1 MTIKN
6 KNNVQ
11 SKEAA
16 MNTNYMSDYGLQ
28 TWAYHLS
35 MSYPFDLDYLSPDDR
50 RYNIY
55 VATLIPKLS
64 IDEDSIQFFED
75 YIRFDVIVGTGEHT
89 SRERLDISIF
99 SDDMP
104 EFDHRK
110 FEFDYEKPRKA
121 MVFTGW
127 EKGPVE
133 LNLLHVYLEESKY
146 YLDTEIVYIGQAFGE
161 NGERLPAEKLMS
173 DPTLQKVEADLLR
186 EYPEKDLALLLLEF
200 KSQLLE
206 EIDSEDED
214 LLELQEITK
223 NPPLELNNQIIDV
236 TEAALINYFKPEYN
250 EKFNIDIPSVEDYGL
265 HYRSVNVQVHPDIM
279 GLKLFSKEKTYLSN
293 ERIVSSPLLSKN

>member
-1 MTIKN
+1 
-6 KNNVQ
+6 
-11 SKEAA
+11 
-16 MNTNYMSDYGLQ
+16 L
-28 TWAYHLS
+28 
-35 MSYPFDLDYLSPDDR
+35 SYPYDLDYLLPDDQ

-64 IDEDSIQFFED
+64 IDEDSVQFFEN
-75 YIRFDVIVGTGEHT
+75 YIRFDVMVGTGEHT
-89 SRERLDISIF
+89 SREILDISIF
-99 SDDMP
+99 SDDKP

-127 EKGPVE
+127 EKGPIE
-133 LNLLHVYLEESKY
+133 LSLLHVYRNDSEY

-161 NGERLPAEKLMS
+161 NGERLPAEELMS
-173 DPTLQKVEADLLR
+173 DPMLQKVEEALLR

-200 KSQLLE
+200 NSQLLE

-214 LLELQEITK
+214 LIQLQELTK
-223 NPPLELNNQIIDV
+223 NPPLELNNQILNA
-236 TEAALINYFKPEYN
+236 TETTLINYFKPEYN
-250 EKFNIDIPSVEDYGL
+250 EKFNNDSPRVEDCGL
-265 HYRSVNVQVHPDIM
+265 YYRSVTVQVHPDIM

-293 ERIVSSPLLSKN
+293 ERIVSSPSHSNS

>member
-1 MTIKN
+1 
-6 KNNVQ
+6 
-11 SKEAA
+11 
-16 MNTNYMSDYGLQ
+16 MNTKYMPDYGLQ

-55 VATLIPKLS
+55 VATLVPKLS
-64 IDEDSIQFFED
+64 IDADSVQFFED

-89 SRERLDISIF
+89 SRETLDISII

-110 FEFDYEKPRKA
+110 FEFAYEKPRKA

-127 EKGPVE
+127 KKGPIE
-133 LNLLHVYLEESKY
+133 LNLLHVYLAESKY

-161 NGERLPAEKLMS
+161 KGERLPAEELMS
-173 DPTLQKVEADLLR
+173 DPMLQKVEADILR
-186 EYPEKDLALLLLEF
+186 DYPEKDLVLLLLEF

-206 EIDSEDED
+206 EIDSQDEE
-214 LLELQEITK
+214 LLELQELTK
-223 NPPLELNNQIIDV
+223 NPTLKLNNQIVDG

-250 EKFNIDIPSVEDYGL
+250 KKLNDKFPNVEDHGL
-265 HYRSVNVQVHPDIM
+265 RYRSATVQMHPDIM

-293 ERIVSSPLLSKN
+293 ERIVSPLLHSKT

>member
-1 MTIKN
+1 
-6 KNNVQ
+6 
-11 SKEAA
+11 
-16 MNTNYMSDYGLQ
+16 MNTKYMSDYGLQ

-55 VATLIPKLS
+55 VATLIPKLN
-64 IDEDSIQFFED
+64 IDEDSVQFFED
-75 YIRFDVIVGTGEHT
+75 YIRFNVIVGTGEHT
-89 SRERLDISIF
+89 SRETLDISIF

-110 FEFDYEKPRKA
+110 FEFEYEKPRKA

-133 LNLLHVYLEESKY
+133 LNLLHVYREDSKY
-146 YLDTEIVYIGQAFGE
+146 YLDIEIVYIGQAFGE
-161 NGERLPAEKLMS
+161 NGERLPAEELMY

-214 LLELQEITK
+214 LLELQELTK
-223 NPPLELNNQIIDV
+223 NPPLELNNQILNATKAV
-236 TEAALINYFKPEYN
+236 LINYFKPEYN
-250 EKFNIDIPSVEDYGL
+250 KQFNDVFPRVEDHGL
-265 HYRSVNVQVHPDIM
+265 HYRSITVQVHPDIM

-293 ERIVSSPLLSKN
+293 DRIVSSPLLSKN

>member
-1 MTIKN
+1 
-6 KNNVQ
+6 
-11 SKEAA
+11 
-16 MNTNYMSDYGLQ
+16 
-28 TWAYHLS
+28 

-64 IDEDSIQFFED
+64 IDED

-89 SRERLDISIF
+89 SRETLNISII

-110 FEFDYEKPRKA
+110 FEFAYEEPRKA
-121 MVFTGW
+121 IVFTGW
-127 EKGPVE
+127 EKGPIE

-161 NGERLPAEKLMS
+161 NGERLPAEELMS
-173 DPTLQKVEADLLR
+173 DPMLQKIEADILR

-223 NPPLELNNQIIDV
+223 NPPLELNNQIIDA

-250 EKFNIDIPSVEDYGL
+250 KKLNDKFPNVEDYGL
-265 HYRSVNVQVHPDIM
+265 RYRSATVQIHPDIM

-293 ERIVSSPLLSKN
+293 ERIISSPLLSKN

>member
-1 MTIKN
+1 MTT
-6 KNNVQ
+6 KNNVR

-16 MNTNYMSDYGLQ
+16 MNTKYMPDYGLQ

-55 VATLIPKLS
+55 VATLIPKLN
-64 IDEDSIQFFED
+64 IDEDSVQFFED

-89 SRERLDISIF
+89 SRETLDISIF

-110 FEFDYEKPRKA
+110 FEFEYEKPRKA
-121 MVFTGW
+121 MVFAGW

-133 LNLLHVYLEESKY
+133 LNLLHIYREDSKY

-161 NGERLPAEKLMS
+161 NGERLPAEELMS
-173 DPTLQKVEADLLR
+173 DPTLQKVEEAILR
-186 EYPEKDLALLLLEF
+186 DYPEKDLALLLLEF

-250 EKFNIDIPSVEDYGL
+250 EKFNIDFPSIEDYGL
-265 HYRSVNVQVHPDIM
+265 HYRSVNVQIHPDIM

-293 ERIVSSPLLSKN
+293 ERIVSSHSLSKN

>member
-1 MTIKN
+1 MTT
-6 KNNVQ
+6 KNNVLL
-11 SKEAA
+11 KEAA

-50 RYNIY
+50 RYNVY
-55 VATLIPKLS
+55 VATLIPKLR

-89 SRERLDISIF
+89 SRETLDISII

-127 EKGPVE
+127 EKGPIE
-133 LNLLHVYLEESKY
+133 LNLLHVYLTESKY
-146 YLDTEIVYIGQAFGE
+146 YLDTEIVYIGQAFRE
-161 NGERLPAEKLMS
+161 NEERLPAEELMS
-173 DPTLQKVEADLLR
+173 DPRLQKVEADILR
-186 EYPEKDLALLLLEF
+186 DYPEKDLALLLLEF

-206 EIDSEDED
+206 KIDSQDEE
-214 LLELQEITK
+214 LIELQELTK
-223 NPPLELNNQIIDV
+223 NPPLELNNQIVDA

-250 EKFNIDIPSVEDYGL
+250 KKLHNDFPNVEDHGL
-265 HYRSVNVQVHPDIM
+265 HYCSATVQMHPDIM

-293 ERIVSSPLLSKN
+293 ERIVSPLLHYKT

>member
-1 MTIKN
+1 
-6 KNNVQ
+6 
-11 SKEAA
+11 

-28 TWAYHLS
+28 TWAYHLTLC
-35 MSYPFDLDYLSPDDR
+35 YPYDLGHLSPDDR

-64 IDEDSIQFFED
+64 IAEGSVQFFED

-89 SRERLDISIF
+89 SKETLDISII

-104 EFDHRK
+104 E
-110 FEFDYEKPRKA
+110 FEFDYEKPPSA

-127 EKGPVE
+127 EKGPIE

-161 NGERLPAEKLMS
+161 NGELLPAEGLMS
-173 DPTLQKVEADLLR
+173 DLTLQKIEADLLH
-186 EYPEKDLALLLLEF
+186 EYPEKELALLLLEF
-200 KSQLLE
+200 KSKLLE

-214 LLELQEITK
+214 LVQLQEITK
-223 NPPLELNNQIIDV
+223 NPPLELNNQILNA

-250 EKFNIDIPSVEDYGL
+250 KQLNNGFSRVEDHGL
-265 HYRSVNVQVHPDIM
+265 HYHSITVQVHPDIM
-279 GLKLFSKEKTYLSN
+279 GLKLFSKGKTYLSN
-293 ERIVSSPLLSKN
+293 ERIISSPLLSKN

>member
-6 KNNVQ
+6 NVL

-16 MNTNYMSDYGLQ
+16 MNTKYMSDYGLQ

-55 VATLIPKLS
+55 VATLIPKLN
-64 IDEDSIQFFED
+64 IDEDSVQFFED
-75 YIRFDVIVGTGEHT
+75 YIRFNVIVGTGEHT
-89 SRERLDISIF
+89 SRETLDISIF

-110 FEFDYEKPRKA
+110 FEFEYEKPRKA

-133 LNLLHVYLEESKY
+133 LNLLHVYREDSKY
-146 YLDTEIVYIGQAFGE
+146 YLDIEIVYIGQAFGE
-161 NGERLPAEKLMS
+161 NGERLPAEELMY

-214 LLELQEITK
+214 LLELQELTK
-223 NPPLELNNQIIDV
+223 NPPLELNNQILNATKAV
-236 TEAALINYFKPEYN
+236 LINYFKPEYN
-250 EKFNIDIPSVEDYGL
+250 KQFNDVFPRVEDHGL
-265 HYRSVNVQVHPDIM
+265 HYRSITVQVHPDIM

-293 ERIVSSPLLSKN
+293 DRIVSSPLLSKN

>member
-1 MTIKN
+1 MTI

>member
-6 KNNVQ
+6 NVR
-11 SKEAA
+11 SKGAA
-16 MNTNYMSDYGLQ
+16 MNTNYMPEYGLQ

-35 MSYPFDLDYLSPDDR
+35 MSYPFDLHYLSPDDR

-64 IDEDSIQFFED
+64 IDEDSVQFFED

-89 SRERLDISIF
+89 SKETLDISII

-121 MVFTGW
+121 MIFTGW
-127 EKGPVE
+127 EKGPIE

-146 YLDTEIVYIGQAFGE
+146 YLDTEIVYIGQAFRE
-161 NGERLPAEKLMS
+161 NGERLPVEELMS
-173 DPTLQKVEADLLR
+173 DPTLQKLEADLLR

-214 LLELQEITK
+214 LIRLQEITK
-223 NPPLELNNQIIDV
+223 NPPVELNNQIIDA
-236 TEAALINYFKPEYN
+236 TETALINYFKPEYN
-250 EKFNIDIPSVEDYGL
+250 KQFNDDFPRVEDHGL
-265 HYRSVNVQVHPDIM
+265 HYRSITVQVHPDIM

-293 ERIVSSPLLSKN
+293 ERIVSPLLQSNS

>member
-6 KNNVQ
+6 NVLP
-11 SKEAA
+11 KEVA
-16 MNTNYMSDYGLQ
+16 MNTKYMSEFGLQ

-55 VATLIPKLS
+55 VATLIPKLN
-64 IDEDSIQFFED
+64 IDEDSVQFFED

-89 SRERLDISIF
+89 SRETLDISIF

-110 FEFDYEKPRKA
+110 FEFEYEKPRKA

-161 NGERLPAEKLMS
+161 NRERLPAGELIS
-173 DPTLQKVEADLLR
+173 DPTLKKVESDLLR
-186 EYPEKDLALLLLEF
+186 DYPEKDLALLLLEF

-206 EIDSEDED
+206 EIDSQDEE

-223 NPPLELNNQIIDV
+223 NPPLELNNQILDA
-236 TEAALINYFKPEYN
+236 TEAALINHFKPEYN
-250 EKFNIDIPSVEDYGL
+250 EKFNNGFSGVEDHGL
-265 HYRSVNVQVHPDIM
+265 HYHSITVQVHPDIM

-293 ERIVSSPLLSKN
+293 DRIVSSPLLSKN

>member
-6 KNNVQ
+6 NVR

-64 IDEDSIQFFED
+64 IDEDSVQFFED

-89 SRERLDISIF
+89 SRETLDFSII

-104 EFDHRK
+104 
-110 FEFDYEKPRKA
+110 EFDYEKPRKA

-127 EKGPVE
+127 EKGPIE

-146 YLDTEIVYIGQAFGE
+146 YLNTEIVYIGQAFGE
-161 NGERLPAEKLMS
+161 NGECLPAEELMS

-206 EIDSEDED
+206 EIDSEDGD
-214 LLELQEITK
+214 LVQLQEITK
-223 NPPLELNNQIIDV
+223 NPPLELSNQILDA
-236 TEAALINYFKPEYN
+236 TEAALINHFKPEYN
-250 EKFNIDIPSVEDYGL
+250 EKFNNGFSRVEDHRL
-265 HYRSVNVQVHPDIM
+265 HYHSITVQVHPNIM
-279 GLKLFSKEKTYLSN
+279 GLKLFSKEKKYLSN
-293 ERIVSSPLLSKN
+293 ERIVSSSLLSKN

>member
-6 KNNVQ
+6 NVRF
-11 SKEAA
+11 KEAA
-16 MNTNYMSDYGLQ
+16 MNTKYMPDYGLQ

-55 VATLIPKLS
+55 VATLIPKLN
-64 IDEDSIQFFED
+64 IDEDSVQFFEN

-89 SRERLDISIF
+89 SRETLDISIF

-110 FEFDYEKPRKA
+110 FEFEYEKPRKA

-127 EKGPVE
+127 KKGPVE
-133 LNLLHVYLEESKY
+133 LNLLHVYLTESKY
-146 YLDTEIVYIGQAFGE
+146 YLDTEIVYIGQAFRE
-161 NGERLPAEKLMS
+161 NGERLPAEELMS
-173 DPTLQKVEADLLR
+173 DPMLQKVEEAILR

-214 LLELQEITK
+214 LVQLQELTK
-223 NPPLELNNQIIDV
+223 NPPLELNNQIVDA

-250 EKFNIDIPSVEDYGL
+250 AKFNNEFSNVKDCGL
-265 HYRSVNVQVHPDIM
+265 HYRSITVQVHPDIM

-293 ERIVSSPLLSKN
+293 EHIVFYNLDSKS

>member
-1 MTIKN
+1 MTIKS
-6 KNNVQ
+6 NVR
-11 SKEAA
+11 SKEVA
-16 MNTNYMSDYGLQ
+16 MNTKYMSEFGLQ

-55 VATLIPKLS
+55 VATLIPKLN
-64 IDEDSIQFFED
+64 IDEDSVQFFED

-89 SRERLDISIF
+89 SRETLDISIF

-110 FEFDYEKPRKA
+110 FEFEYEKPRKA

-133 LNLLHVYLEESKY
+133 LNLLHVYREDSKY

-161 NGERLPAEKLMS
+161 YGECLPAEELMS
-173 DPTLQKVEADLLR
+173 APTLQKVEKAILR
-186 EYPEKDLALLLLEF
+186 EYPDKDLALLLLEF
-200 KSQLLE
+200 KSQLFE

-214 LLELQEITK
+214 LVQLRELTK
-223 NPPLELNNQIIDV
+223 NPPLELNNQILDV

-250 EKFNIDIPSVEDYGL
+250 KKLHNDFPNVEDHGL
-265 HYRSVNVQVHPDIM
+265 HYRSANVQMHPDIM

-293 ERIVSSPLLSKN
+293 ERIVSSLLNSKT

>member
-1 MTIKN
+1 
-6 KNNVQ
+6 
-11 SKEAA
+11 
-16 MNTNYMSDYGLQ
+16 MNTKYMSGYGLQ

-35 MSYPFDLDYLSPDDR
+35 MSYPFDLDYLSPDDQ

-55 VATLIPKLS
+55 VATLIPKLN
-64 IDEDSIQFFED
+64 IDEESVQFFEN

-89 SRERLDISIF
+89 SRETLDISIF
-99 SDDMP
+99 WDDMP

-110 FEFDYEKPRKA
+110 FEFEYEKTRKA

-133 LNLLHVYLEESKY
+133 LNLLHVYLTESKY
-146 YLDTEIVYIGQAFGE
+146 YLDTEIVYIGQAFRK
-161 NGERLPAEKLMS
+161 NGERLPAEELMS
-173 DPTLQKVEADLLR
+173 DPMLQKVEADLLR

-214 LLELQEITK
+214 LVQLQELTK
-223 NPPLELNNQIIDV
+223 NPPLELNNQILDA

-250 EKFNIDIPSVEDYGL
+250 SKFNNNFSNAKDCGL
-265 HYRSVNVQVHPDIM
+265 HYRSLTVQVHPDIM

-293 ERIVSSPLLSKN
+293 ERIISPLLHSIN

>member
-1 MTIKN
+1 
-6 KNNVQ
+6 
-11 SKEAA
+11 
-16 MNTNYMSDYGLQ
+16 MNTKCMPDYGLQ

-55 VATLIPKLS
+55 VATLIPKLN
-64 IDEDSIQFFED
+64 IDEHSVQFFED

-89 SRERLDISIF
+89 SRETLDISIF

-110 FEFDYEKPRKA
+110 FEFEYEKPRKA

-127 EKGPVE
+127 EKGPIE
-133 LNLLHVYLEESKY
+133 LNLLHIYREDSKY
-146 YLDTEIVYIGQAFGE
+146 YLDTEAVYIGQAFGE
-161 NGERLPAEKLMS
+161 NGERLPAEELMS
-173 DPTLQKVEADLLR
+173 DPILQKLEADLLS

-206 EIDSEDED
+206 EIDSQDED

-223 NPPLELNNQIIDV
+223 NPPLELNNQIIDA

-250 EKFNIDIPSVEDYGL
+250 KKLHNDFPNVEDHGL
-265 HYRSVNVQVHPDIM
+265 HYCSATVQMHPDIM

-293 ERIVSSPLLSKN
+293 ERIVPPLLHSKT

>member
-1 MTIKN
+1 
-6 KNNVQ
+6 
-11 SKEAA
+11 
-16 MNTNYMSDYGLQ
+16 
-28 TWAYHLS
+28 

-64 IDEDSIQFFED
+64 IDEDSVQFFED

-89 SRERLDISIF
+89 SRETLDFSII

-127 EKGPVE
+127 EKGPIE

-146 YLDTEIVYIGQAFGE
+146 YLNTEIVYIGQAFGE
-161 NGERLPAEKLMS
+161 NGECLPAEELMS

-206 EIDSEDED
+206 EIDSEDGD
-214 LLELQEITK
+214 LVQLQEITK
-223 NPPLELNNQIIDV
+223 NPPLELSNQILDA
-236 TEAALINYFKPEYN
+236 TEAVLINHFKPEYN
-250 EKFNIDIPSVEDYGL
+250 QKFNNGFSRVEDHRL
-265 HYRSVNVQVHPDIM
+265 HYHSITVQVHPNIM
-279 GLKLFSKEKTYLSN
+279 GLKLFSKEKKYLSN
-293 ERIVSSPLLSKN
+293 ESIVSSSLLSKN

>member
-1 MTIKN
+1 
-6 KNNVQ
+6 
-11 SKEAA
+11 
-16 MNTNYMSDYGLQ
+16 MNTKYMPDYGLQ

-55 VATLIPKLS
+55 VATLIPKLN
-64 IDEDSIQFFED
+64 IDEDSVQFFEN
-75 YIRFDVIVGTGEHT
+75 YIRFDVIVGTGDHA
-89 SRERLDISIF
+89 SRETLDISII

-121 MVFTGW
+121 MVFKGW
-127 EKGPVE
+127 EKGPIE
-133 LNLLHVYLEESKY
+133 LNLLHVYLTESKY

-200 KSQLLE
+200 KSQLLGE
-206 EIDSEDED
+206 VDSKDED

-223 NPPLELNNQIIDV
+223 NPPLKLNNQIIDA
-236 TEAALINYFKPEYN
+236 TEAAL
-250 EKFNIDIPSVEDYGL
+250 
-265 HYRSVNVQVHPDIM
+265 
-279 GLKLFSKEKTYLSN
+279 
-293 ERIVSSPLLSKN
+293 

>member
-1 MTIKN
+1 MNI
-6 KNNVQ
+6 KNNVR

-16 MNTNYMSDYGLQ
+16 MNTKYMPDYGLQ

-35 MSYPFDLDYLSPDDR
+35 MSYPFDLNYLSPDDR

-55 VATLIPKLS
+55 VATLIPKLN
-64 IDEDSIQFFED
+64 IDEDSVQFFEN

-89 SRERLDISIF
+89 SRETLDISIF

-110 FEFDYEKPRKA
+110 FEFEYEQPRKA

-133 LNLLHVYLEESKY
+133 LNLLHIYREDSKY

-161 NGERLPAEKLMS
+161 NGERLPAEELMS
-173 DPTLQKVEADLLR
+173 DPTLQKVEANILR
-186 EYPEKDLALLLLEF
+186 DYPEKDLALLLFEF

-206 EIDSEDED
+206 EIDSQDED
-214 LLELQEITK
+214 LLKLQEITK
-223 NPPLELNNQIIDV
+223 NPPLQLNNQILDA

-250 EKFNIDIPSVEDYGL
+250 SKFNNPFSNVKDCGL
-265 HYRSVNVQVHPDIM
+265 HYRSLTVQVHPDIM
-279 GLKLFSKEKTYLSN
+279 GLKLFSKEKEYLSN
-293 ERIVSSPLLSKN
+293 ERVVSSLLLLKS

>member
-1 MTIKN
+1 
-6 KNNVQ
+6 
-11 SKEAA
+11 
-16 MNTNYMSDYGLQ
+16 MNTKYMPDYGLQ

-35 MSYPFDLDYLSPDDR
+35 MSYPFDLNYLSPDDR

-64 IDEDSIQFFED
+64 IDEGSVQFFED
-75 YIRFDVIVGTGEHT
+75 YIRFDIIVGTGEHT
-89 SRERLDISIF
+89 SKETLDISII

-121 MVFTGW
+121 MVFKGW

-133 LNLLHVYLEESKY
+133 LNLLHVYLAESKY
-146 YLDTEIVYIGQAFGE
+146 YLDTEIVYIGQAFRE
-161 NGERLPAEKLMS
+161 NGQRLPAKELMS
-173 DPTLQKVEADLLR
+173 DPMLQNVEADILR
-186 EYPEKDLALLLLEF
+186 DYSEKDLALLLLEF

-206 EIDSEDED
+206 EIDNEDED
-214 LLELQEITK
+214 LVQLQELTK
-223 NPPLELNNQIIDV
+223 NPPLELDNKILDA

-250 EKFNIDIPSVEDYGL
+250 KKLNNDFPNVEDNRL
-265 HYRSVNVQVHPDIM
+265 HYRSATVQMHPDIM
-279 GLKLFSKEKTYLSN
+279 GLKLFSKEKAYLSN
-293 ERIVSSPLLSKN
+293 ERIVASSTHSNS

>member
-1 MTIKN
+1 MP
-6 KNNVQ
+6 
-11 SKEAA
+11 E
-16 MNTNYMSDYGLQ
+16 YGLQ

-64 IDEDSIQFFED
+64 IDEDSVQFFEG
-75 YIRFDVIVGTGEHT
+75 YIRFDVIVETGDHAC
-89 SRERLDISIF
+89 RETLDISII

-121 MVFTGW
+121 MVFKGW
-127 EKGPVE
+127 EKGPIE
-133 LNLLHVYLEESKY
+133 LNLLHVYLTESKY

-161 NGERLPAEKLMS
+161 NGERLPAEELMS
-173 DPTLQKVEADLLR
+173 DPTLHKVEEAILR

-236 TEAALINYFKPEYN
+236 TEAALINHFKPEYN
-250 EKFNIDIPSVEDYGL
+250 EKFNNGFSRVEDYGL

-293 ERIVSSPLLSKN
+293 ERIVFSNLHSKS

>member
-6 KNNVQ
+6 NVR

-16 MNTNYMSDYGLQ
+16 MNTKYMPDYRLQ

-64 IDEDSIQFFED
+64 IDEDSVQFFEE
-75 YIRFDVIVGTGEHT
+75 YIRFDVIVGTGDHA
-89 SRERLDISIF
+89 SREMLDISII

-104 EFDHRK
+104 EFDHKK

-121 MVFTGW
+121 MVFKGW
-127 EKGPVE
+127 VKGPIE
-133 LNLLHVYLEESKY
+133 LNLLHVYLTESKY
-146 YLDTEIVYIGQAFGE
+146 YLDTEIVYIGQAFKE
-161 NGERLPAEKLMS
+161 NGERLPAEELMS
-173 DPTLQKVEADLLR
+173 DPTLQKLEADLLR

-206 EIDSEDED
+206 EIDNEDED
-214 LLELQEITK
+214 LNQLQELTK
-223 NPPLELNNQIIDV
+223 NPPLELNNQILNA
-236 TEAALINYFKPEYN
+236 TKAALINYFKPEYN
-250 EKFNIDIPSVEDYGL
+250 KQFNDVFPRVEDHGL
-265 HYRSVNVQVHPDIM
+265 HYRSITVQVHPDIM

-293 ERIVSSPLLSKN
+293 ACIVSSPLLSKN

>member
-1 MTIKN
+1 
-6 KNNVQ
+6 
-11 SKEAA
+11 
-16 MNTNYMSDYGLQ
+16 MSDYGLQ

-64 IDEDSIQFFED
+64 IDEDSVQFFED

-89 SRERLDISIF
+89 SRETLDISII

-104 EFDHRK
+104 EFYHRK
-110 FEFDYEKPRKA
+110 FEFEYEKPRKA

-161 NGERLPAEKLMS
+161 NGERLPAEELMS
-173 DPTLQKVEADLLR
+173 DPMLQKLEADLLR

-206 EIDSEDED
+206 EIDSQDED

-223 NPPLELNNQIIDV
+223 NPPLELNNQIIDA
-236 TEAALINYFKPEYN
+236 TEAALINHFKPEYN
-250 EKFNIDIPSVEDYGL
+250 EKFNNGFSNVEDHGL
-265 HYRSVNVQVHPDIM
+265 RYRSATVQMHPDIM
-279 GLKLFSKEKTYLSN
+279 GLKLFAKEKTYLSN

>member
-1 MTIKN
+1 
-6 KNNVQ
+6 
-11 SKEAA
+11 
-16 MNTNYMSDYGLQ
+16 MNTKYMPDYGLQ

-35 MSYPFDLDYLSPDDR
+35 MSYPFDLEYLSPDDR

-55 VATLIPKLS
+55 AATLIPKLN

-75 YIRFDVIVGTGEHT
+75 YIRFDVMVGTGEHT
-89 SRERLDISIF
+89 SRETLDISII

-110 FEFDYEKPRKA
+110 FEFAYEKPRKA

-127 EKGPVE
+127 EKGPIE
-133 LNLLHVYLEESKY
+133 LNLLHVYLAESKY
-146 YLDTEIVYIGQAFGE
+146 YLDTEIVYIGQAFRE
-161 NGERLPAEKLMS
+161 NGERLPAEELMS
-173 DPTLQKVEADLLR
+173 DPMLQKVEADFLR
-186 EYPEKDLALLLLEF
+186 EYPEIDLALLLLEF

-214 LLELQEITK
+214 LVQLQELTK
-223 NPPLELNNQIIDV
+223 NPPLELNNQILDV

-250 EKFNIDIPSVEDYGL
+250 AKFNNDFPNVKDCGL
-265 HYRSVNVQVHPDIM
+265 HYRSLTVQVHPDIM
-279 GLKLFSKEKTYLSN
+279 GLKVFSKGKTYLSN
-293 ERIVSSPLLSKN
+293 ERIVYSNLHSKS

>member
-6 KNNVQ
+6 NVL

-16 MNTNYMSDYGLQ
+16 MNTKYMSGYGLQ

-55 VATLIPKLS
+55 VATIIPKLS
-64 IDEDSIQFFED
+64 IDEDSVQFFED
-75 YIRFDVIVGTGEHT
+75 CIRFDVIVGTGEHT
-89 SRERLDISIF
+89 SKETLDISII

-110 FEFDYEKPRKA
+110 FEFEYEKPRKA

-127 EKGPVE
+127 EKGPIE
-133 LNLLHVYLEESKY
+133 LNLLHVYLTESKY
-146 YLDTEIVYIGQAFGE
+146 YLDTEIVYIGQAFRE
-161 NGERLPAEKLMS
+161 NGERLPAEELMS
-173 DPTLQKVEADLLR
+173 DPMLQKVEEAILR
-186 EYPEKDLALLLLEF
+186 EYPEKDLTLLLLEF
-200 KSQLLE
+200 KSHLLE

-214 LLELQEITK
+214 LVQLQELTK
-223 NPPLELNNQIIDV
+223 NPPLELNNQIVDA

-250 EKFNIDIPSVEDYGL
+250 KKLNDKFPNVEDQGL
-265 HYRSVNVQVHPDIM
+265 RYRSATVQIHPDIM

-293 ERIVSSPLLSKN
+293 ESIVSPLLQSNS

>member
-1 MTIKN
+1 
-6 KNNVQ
+6 
-11 SKEAA
+11 
-16 MNTNYMSDYGLQ
+16 MNTNYMPDYGLQ

-64 IDEDSIQFFED
+64 IDEDSVQFFEN

-89 SRERLDISIF
+89 SRETLDISII

-110 FEFDYEKPRKA
+110 FEFTYEKPRKA
-121 MVFTGW
+121 MVFKGL

-133 LNLLHVYLEESKY
+133 LNLLHVYREESKY
-146 YLDTEIVYIGQAFGE
+146 YLDTEIVYIGQAFRE
-161 NGERLPAEKLMS
+161 NGQRLPAEELMS
-173 DPTLQKVEADLLR
+173 DPMLQKVEADILR
-186 EYPEKDLALLLLEF
+186 DYPEKDLALLLLEF

-214 LLELQEITK
+214 LVQLQEITK
-223 NPPLELNNQIIDV
+223 NPPLELNNQILDV

-250 EKFNIDIPSVEDYGL
+250 EKFNIDFLSIEDHEL
-265 HYRSVNVQVHPDIM
+265 QYRSATVQIHPDIM

-293 ERIVSSPLLSKN
+293 ERIISSLSHSNS

>member
-1 MTIKN
+1 
-6 KNNVQ
+6 
-11 SKEAA
+11 
-16 MNTNYMSDYGLQ
+16 MNTKYISDYGLQ
-28 TWAYHLS
+28 TWAYHLT
-35 MSYPFDLDYLSPDDR
+35 MSYPFGLDYLSPDDR

-55 VATLIPKLS
+55 VATLIPKLR

-89 SRERLDISIF
+89 SREMLDISII

-110 FEFDYEKPRKA
+110 FEFDYEKLRKA
-121 MVFTGW
+121 MVFTDW

-146 YLDTEIVYIGQAFGE
+146 YLDTEIVYIGQAFRE
-161 NGERLPAEKLMS
+161 NGERLPAEELMS
-173 DPTLQKVEADLLR
+173 DPTLQKVEANLLR
-186 EYPEKDLALLLLEF
+186 DYPEKDLALLLLEY

-223 NPPLELNNQIIDV
+223 NPPLELNNQIIDA

-250 EKFNIDIPSVEDYGL
+250 KKLNNDFPNIEDNRL
-265 HYRSVNVQVHPDIM
+265 HYRSATVQIHPDIM

-293 ERIVSSPLLSKN
+293 ECIVSSPSHSNS

>member
-1 MTIKN
+1 MNIK
-6 KNNVQ
+6 
-11 SKEAA
+11 
-16 MNTNYMSDYGLQ
+16 YMSEHGLQ

-35 MSYPFDLDYLSPDDR
+35 MSYHFDLDYLSPDDR

-55 VATLIPKLS
+55 VATLLPKLS
-64 IDEDSIQFFED
+64 IDEDSVQFFED
-75 YIRFDVIVGTGEHT
+75 YIRFDVIVGTGEHI
-89 SRERLDISIF
+89 SRETLDISII
-99 SDDMP
+99 SDEMP

-127 EKGPVE
+127 EKGPIE

-161 NGERLPAEKLMS
+161 NEERLPAEELMS
-173 DPTLQKVEADLLR
+173 DPTLQNVEEAILR
-186 EYPEKDLALLLLEF
+186 DYPEKDLALLLLEF

-214 LLELQEITK
+214 LIQLQELTK
-223 NPPLELNNQIIDV
+223 NPPLELNNKILEA

-250 EKFNIDIPSVEDYGL
+250 KKLDDKFPNLEDHRL
-265 HYRSVNVQVHPDIM
+265 RYRSATVQIHPDIM
-279 GLKLFSKEKTYLSN
+279 GLKLLSKEKTYLSN
-293 ERIVSSPLLSKN
+293 EHIVSSVSDSNT

>member
-6 KNNVQ
+6 NVR

-16 MNTNYMSDYGLQ
+16 MNTKYMPDYGLQ
-28 TWAYHLS
+28 IWAYHLS

-64 IDEDSIQFFED
+64 IDEGSVQFFED

-89 SRERLDISIF
+89 SRETLDISII

-110 FEFDYEKPRKA
+110 FEFDYEKSRKA
-121 MVFTGW
+121 MVFKGW
-127 EKGPVE
+127 EKGPTE

-161 NGERLPAEKLMS
+161 NGERLPAEELMS
-173 DPTLQKVEADLLR
+173 DSTLLKVEEAILR
-186 EYPEKDLALLLLEF
+186 DYPEKDLALLLLEF

-214 LLELQEITK
+214 LIQLQELTK
-223 NPPLELNNQIIDV
+223 NPPLELNNQILDA

-250 EKFNIDIPSVEDYGL
+250 KKLNDKFPNVEDHGL
-265 HYRSVNVQVHPDIM
+265 RYRSVTVQIHPDII
-279 GLKLFSKEKTYLSN
+279 GLKLLSKEKTYLSN
-293 ERIVSSPLLSKN
+293 ERIVSSVSDSNT

>member
-1 MTIKN
+1 
-6 KNNVQ
+6 
-11 SKEAA
+11 
-16 MNTNYMSDYGLQ
+16 MNTKYMSCYGLQ

-55 VATLIPKLS
+55 VATLIPQLN
-64 IDEDSIQFFED
+64 IDEGSVQFFED

-89 SRERLDISIF
+89 SRETLDISII

-110 FEFDYEKPRKA
+110 FEFDYEKSRKA
-121 MVFTGW
+121 MVFKGW
-127 EKGPVE
+127 EKGPIE
-133 LNLLHVYLEESKY
+133 LNLLHVYLAESKY
-146 YLDTEIVYIGQAFGE
+146 YLDTEIVYIGQAFRE
-161 NGERLPAEKLMS
+161 NGQRLPAEELMS
-173 DPTLQKVEADLLR
+173 DPMLQKVGEALLR
-186 EYPEKDLALLLLEF
+186 DYPEKDLALLLLEF

-206 EIDSEDED
+206 KIDSEDED
-214 LLELQEITK
+214 LVQLQEITK

-236 TEAALINYFKPEYN
+236 TESALINHFKPEYN
-250 EKFNIDIPSVEDYGL
+250 EKFDIDFPSVEDYGL
-265 HYRSVNVQVHPDIM
+265 HYCSVNVQVHPDIM

-293 ERIVSSPLLSKN
+293 ERIISSLLLSKN